1 MATLKD
7 IRRRIGSVSSTQ
19 KITRAMKMV
28 AAAKL
33 RKAQQRAESF
43 RDYADSTSA
52 ILAEVAE
59 GAGDD
64 DHPLL
69 ERREQRR
76 ALIVVIGSNRGLCGG
91 FNSNL
96 CRRVLE
102 EIEARKAP
110 VELAIIGRKPLDFF
124 RHRDAEISRV
134 FGDAYDRPAHEAALH
149 IAGEL
154 AREYGEGELDRIDLA
169 FNEML
174 SMVSQKPTV
183 DQLLPVSLPEKRED
197 EQREARIGPAGF
209 VFEPRRAELLARL
222 LPLYTEVQVGRA
234 ILESVAAEQAARMT
248 AMDNAT
254 NNAEDMIDSLTLQYN
269 RARQAEITT
278 ELMDIV
284 GGAEALSD

>member
-7 IRRRIGSVSSTQ
+7 IRRRIGSVSGTQ

-33 RKAQQRAESF
+33 RKAQERAESF
-43 RDYADSTSA
+43 RDYAELTSS

-59 GAGDD
+59 GAGDE

-96 CRRVLE
+96 CRRVLD
-102 EIEARKAP
+102 EIEARETP

-124 RHRDAEISRV
+124 RHRDAEIRRV
-134 FGDAYDRPAHEAALH
+134 FQDVYDRSAHEAALD
-149 IAGEL
+149 IAAEL
-154 AREYGEGELDRIDLA
+154 AREYRDGELDRIDLA

-174 SMVSQKPTV
+174 SMVSQKPTI
-183 DQLLPVSLPEKRED
+183 DQLLPVSLPEKRESD
-197 EQREARIGPAGF
+197 DEARIGPAGF
-209 VFEPRRAELLARL
+209 VFEPRRIELLGRL

-234 ILESVAAEQAARMT
+234 ILESIAAEQAARMT